1 MEIAVI
7 AICAFIV
14 GLVIGILY
22 ARGPRQRL
30 MAEAGALRS
39 QLEEAKSREDEHKVH
54 VRELLDRVK
63 TEAQERLKEE
73 KDDWR
78 EENERLMAEQDRR
91 HKEAVAAQQQR
102 FDETL
107 ARVSAQ
113 VKSAT
118 DDMLRQRQREFAE
131 SSQQNLGQIVTPL
144 RETIDKMKQS
154 MADSAL
160 RQTELSGQLKANIE
174 QMIRQSEAA
183 RRSAEELTRAFKH
196 GSKVQ
201 GDWGER
207 VLSELLDGQGLTQ
220 GVHYDVQTYIRDAK
234 GNIVTDAKGAM
245 MRPDVI
251 LHLDQRREVIID
263 SKVSMTAFMDY
274 VNAETEQER
283 DRCLKLHVDSIR
295 QHVKEL
301 ATKDY
306 SSYIQPPK
314 VRMDYVIM
322 FVPHSGAL
330 WAALNAQPDL
340 WRKAME
346 RNVFIADEQTLFA
359 ALRIISLTWTQ
370 IAQAQNHE
378 KVYAL
383 AAEML
388 DRVGQFVKK
397 YQALGKALEMAQ
409 KAYED
414 GDRKLQP
421 TGQSILQT
429 SAKLIKLGARQ
440 SDKNPLPQ
448 LTDIDDIPQIESQ
461 TLSLTQTGLETPSLT
476 PPPLEDRELL
486 AEENE
491 TNDHHT
497 GSDR

>member
-1 MEIAVI
+1 MN
-7 AICAFIV
+7 
-14 GLVIGILY
+14 
-22 ARGPRQRL
+22 
-30 MAEAGALRS
+30 
-39 QLEEAKSREDEHKVH
+39 
-54 VRELLDRVK
+54 RV
-63 TEAQERLKEE
+63 Q
-73 KDDWR
+73 
-78 EENERLMAEQDRR
+78 
-91 HKEAVAAQQQR
+91 
-102 FDETL
+102 
-107 ARVSAQ
+107 AQ

-118 DDMLRQRQREFAE
+118 DEMLRQRQKEFNE
-131 SSQQNLGQIVTPL
+131 QSQQGLGQIVTPL
-144 RETIDKMKQS
+144 RETIDRMKQA
-154 MADSAL
+154 MADNAL
-160 RQTELSGQLKANIE
+160 KQTALSGELKANIDV
-174 QMIRQSEAA
+174 MIRQSEAA
-183 RRSAEELTRAFKH
+183 RKSAEELTRAFKH

-207 VLSELLDGQGLTQ
+207 VLSELLESQGLTQ
-220 GVHYDVQTYIRDAK
+220 GVHFDVQTYIRDGQ
-234 GNIVTDAKGAM
+234 GNVVTDDRGAM

-263 SKVSMTAFMDY
+263 SKVSMTAFLDY
-274 VNAETEQER
+274 VNAETEAER
-283 DRCLKLHVDSIR
+283 DNCLRQHINSIR

-301 ATKDY
+301 STKDY

-330 WAALNAQPDL
+330 WTALNAQPDL
-340 WRKAME
+340 WRKAMD

-359 ALRIISLTWTQ
+359 ALRIVNLTWTQ

-388 DRVGQFVKK
+388 DRVGQFMKR
-397 YQALGKALEMAQ
+397 YQAIGKALESAV

-414 GDRKLQP
+414 GEKKLSP

-448 LTDIDDIPQIESQ
+448 LMDVDDIPAVEPPV
-461 TLSLTQTGLETPSLT
+461 TL
-476 PPPLEDRELL
+476 DELKNMD
-486 AEENE
+486 EPE
-491 TNDHHT
+491 
-497 GSDR
+497 

>member
-1 MEIAVI
+1 METVI
-7 AICAFIV
+7 VAIVALV
-14 GLVIGILY
+14 LGLIIGILY
-22 ARGPRQRL
+22 ARAPRQRL
-30 MAEAGALRS
+30 LAEAEVLRQ
-39 QLEEAKSREDEHKVH
+39 QLTDAQKRAEDSRQH
-54 VRELLDRVK
+54 VRELVDTVK
-63 TEAQERLKEE
+63 SEAQQRLREEKEE
-73 KDDWR
+73 WR
-78 EENERLMAEQDRR
+78 QATDERMQEQERR
-91 HKEAVAAQQQR
+91 HQESLAAQEHRHEEAIAAQQQR
-102 FDETL
+102 FDETM
-107 ARVSAQ
+107 ARVQAQ

-118 DDMLRQRQREFAE
+118 DDMLRQRQREFSE
-131 SSQQNLGQIVTPL
+131 QSQQGLGQIVTPL
-144 RETIDKMKQS
+144 RETIDRMKQA
-154 MADSAL
+154 MNDSTL
-160 RQTELSGQLKANIE
+160 KQTELSGQLKANIE

-183 RRSAEELTRAFKH
+183 QRSAEELTRAFKH

-207 VLSELLDGQGLTQ
+207 VLSELLQSQGLTQ

-234 GNIVTDAKGAM
+234 DNIVTDDRGAM

-251 LHLDQRREVIID
+251 LHLDQRREVVID
-263 SKVSMTAFMDY
+263 SKVSMKAFMDY
-274 VNAETEQER
+274 VNAETETER
-283 DRCLKLHVDSIR
+283 DRYLKQHVDSVWS
-295 QHVKEL
+295 HVKEL
-301 ATKDY
+301 SVKDY

-330 WAALNAQPDL
+330 WSALNAQPDL

-346 RNVFIADEQTLFA
+346 KNVFIADEQTLFA

-388 DRVGQFVKK
+388 DRVGQFMKK
-397 YQALGKALEMAQ
+397 YQAIGKSLEQAQ
-409 KAYED
+409 KAYEE

-429 SAKLIKLGARQ
+429 SAKLIKLGAKQ

-448 LTDIDDIPQIESQ
+448 LLDIDDIPA
-461 TLSLTQTGLETPSLT
+461 LAAGNAETDVSIS
-476 PPPLEDRELL
+476 
-486 AEENE
+486 EEE
-491 TNDHHT
+491 
-497 GSDR
+497 